1 MAPRKL
7 LASLWGGLI
16 GVLGGLIGLGGAEFR
31 LPVLVGV
38 FRLPTLK
45 AIILNKAMSLGVVAC
60 ALVFRMKAVPFE
72 KVLAHQGIV
81 LNLLAGSLLGAW
93 FGAGRVMQMSRLWL
107 DRIVLSLLVLLALL
121 MLAESLFGLGQ
132 GGAAFG
138 ELSELRWGV
147 GVLAGV
153 VIGVVAAVLGV
164 AGGGWRVADSD
175 HRSALW
181 RRHQARRKPVACSQS
196 AHHGRGLRALL
207 GFGGFQCVARGA
219 RPGGFHA
226 GGLAARCS
234 TGGADARGVPLTMVE
249 WRTGPDPAAVC
260 VQGFSTRN
268 EEGRLCLMLPT
279 WPPYGSR

>member
-72 KVLAHQGIV
+72 KVLAHQDIV

-93 FGAGRVMQMSRLWL
+93 FGAGRVMQMSRLRL

-121 MLAESLFGLGQ
+121 MLAESLFGLRQ

-138 ELSELRWGV
+138 ELSGLRWGV

-153 VIGVVAAVLGV
+153 IIGVVAAVLGV
-164 AGGGWRVADSD
+164 AGGELLIPTIVLLYGADIKLAGSLSLAVSLPTMVVGFA
-175 HRSALW
+175 RYSGSAAFSVL
-181 RRHQARRKPVACSQS
+181 REE
-196 AHHGRGLRALL
+196 RGLAGFMLAGSLFGAALGAQLL
-207 GFGGFQCVARGA
+207 GVFPSQWLSGGLGLILLLSAYKVFQHATRRGA
-219 RPGGFHA
+219 CA
-226 GGLAARCS
+226 
-234 TGGADARGVPLTMVE
+234 
-249 WRTGPDPAAVC
+249 
-260 VQGFSTRN
+260 
-268 EEGRLCLMLPT
+268 
-279 WPPYGSR
+279 